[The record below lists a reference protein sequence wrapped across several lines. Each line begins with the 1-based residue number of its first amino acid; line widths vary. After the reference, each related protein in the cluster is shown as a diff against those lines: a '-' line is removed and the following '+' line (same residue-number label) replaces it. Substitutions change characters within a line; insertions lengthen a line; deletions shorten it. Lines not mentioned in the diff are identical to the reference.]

1 MFWGK
6 WLVIAIAIAAA
17 LGLLGYEAYALVSRR
32 GITISE
38 FIWTATAKYPLIPLL
53 FGFITGLLS
62 GHFFWQR
69 S

>member
-6 WLVIAIAIAAA
+6 WLVIAIAIAAGLA
-17 LGLLGYEAYALVSRR
+17 LLGYETYALVSRR

-38 FIWTATAKYPLIPLL
+38 FIWSATARWPLIPFL
-53 FGFITGLLS
+53 FGLVTGLLS

-69 S
+69 H